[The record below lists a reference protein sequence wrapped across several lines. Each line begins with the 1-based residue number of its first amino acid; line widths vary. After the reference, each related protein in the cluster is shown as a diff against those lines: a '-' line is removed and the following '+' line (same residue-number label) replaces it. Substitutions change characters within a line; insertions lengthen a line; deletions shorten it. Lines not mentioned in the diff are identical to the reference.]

1 MVAGHTQPQL
11 SRQIWYRA
19 LLAPTFI
26 IALLFISAGR
36 LDYWQG
42 WVYVALTCLA
52 LLVTWWAM
60 RDNPELI
67 AERLQPGQ
75 GMKAWDKW
83 FFALSTPL
91 YIATLLIA
99 GLDVGRFH
107 WSAMLPVWAYL
118 LAVVAYV
125 LGQMLFLWAKRVNGF
140 FSSVVR
146 VQADRGQQVCQ
157 DGPYRFVR
165 HPGYVG
171 GLLYGIATPLILGS
185 YWALVPALV
194 AALLL
199 VGRTALEDRTL
210 QRELAGYGAY
220 SEAVRYRLLPGV
232 W

>member
-1 MVAGHTQPQL
+1 MIAGHAQPQL
-11 SRQIWYRA
+11 SRQVWARA

-26 IALLFISAGR
+26 IALLFISAGS

-52 LLVTWWAM
+52 LLVTLWAM
-60 RDNPELI
+60 HDNPELI

-83 FFALSTPL
+83 YFALSTPL
-91 YIATLLIA
+91 YIATLVAA

-107 WSAMLPVWAYL
+107 WSGPIPLWGYL
-118 LAVVAYV
+118 LAIVAYV
-125 LGQMLFLWAKRVNGF
+125 LGQAVFLWAKRVNRF

-146 VQADRGQQVCQ
+146 IQTDRGQQVCW
-157 DGPYRFVR
+157 DGPYRFIR

-185 YWALVPALV
+185 TWALVPAGV

-199 VGRTALEDRTL
+199 VGRTVLEDRTL
-210 QRELAGYGAY
+210 QRELLGYAAY
-220 SEAVRYRLLPGV
+220 TLVVRYRLLPAV